1 MSNITSGVVTSWTN
15 LTNGTLTATYGYP
28 TWYNI
33 TNGTIWSW
41 VMNGTVQLGAWN
53 NATNGTLLQVN
64 KSNMDLNISQGYLNI
79 SNQTTSA
86 IFYLNG
92 SNGNVNITGNLSLG
106 GNLTA
111 NNICYS
117 NGTNCQSTS
126 GLTWGNAINGT
137 LAFMSNITSGV
148 VTSWT
153 NLTNGTLTATYGYP
167 TWYNITNGTLAL
179 MSNITSGVVTS
190 WTNLTNGTLT
200 ATYGY
205 PTWYNITNGTIWSWV
220 INSTA
225 DSLHVNGTY
234 PLAWN
239 LNITNNFLNVSNGST
254 SYFFINASSGYS
266 GFNTTSPTST
276 LYVNGNETVNISSG
290 QTWNVT
296 NASSSI
302 LSVNNSGVV
311 LNGTAYGF
319 PSSSSSGITWGNA
332 INGTLAFM
340 SNITSGVVTSWT
352 NLTNGTLTATYGY
365 PTWYNITNGTL
376 ALMSNITSGVVTSW
390 TNLTNGTL
398 TATYGYP
405 TWYNITNGT
414 LALMSNLSAYASW
427 IQVINGTAITFLDNA
442 TNNQTRN
449 INISNPLAQD
459 YFNISNQTTSEFVVL
474 GSSGKIGINTTAPQ
488 NALNV
493 KGGLNISNINGLN
506 SFVINETT
514 GFVGI
519 NTTTLSSTSWGST
532 LNIFGNSSFNYTY
545 TNTTANSSVNYTAEN
560 ILASRWMAVNSFD
573 AGNLVGLNLS
583 VLRGTSLNDNGTMNG
598 SSYWS
603 GLFGEVINY
612 GFSNMTGG
620 LINGNTTN
628 AYGLFIQPYLQ
639 TGNITN
645 MYDLFIGNLTNTALV
660 NFSGGIITNFWG
672 IYENST
678 AKNYIAGNTTI
689 NNNVNITG
697 QGNITLSANSMI
709 QLTVNTTALICG
721 ASSNGTIARNATG
734 LIYCNGT
741 NSWWYLGTPH
751 G

>member
-1 MSNITSGVVTSWTN
+1 MINEKKGNRLFLKSFSFLFLLLLSIFLVSAS
-15 LTNGTLTATYGYP
+15 YGYNNP
-28 TWYNI
+28 STNNNSYGYN
-33 TNGTIWSW
+33 SP
-41 VMNGTVQLGAWN
+41 
-53 NATNGTLLQVN
+53 NAV
-64 KSNMDLNISQGYLNI
+64 IS
-79 SNQTTSA
+79 
-86 IFYLNG
+86 
-92 SNGNVNITGNLSLG
+92 
-106 GNLTA
+106 
-111 NNICYS
+111 
-117 NGTNCQSTS
+117 STS
-126 GLTWGNAINGT
+126 
-137 LAFMSNITSGV
+137 SSG
-148 VTSWT
+148 
-153 NLTNGTLTATYGYP
+153 
-167 TWYNITNGTLAL
+167 
-179 MSNITSGVVTS
+179 
-190 WTNLTNGTLT
+190 
-200 ATYGY
+200 
-205 PTWYNITNGTIWSWV
+205 
-220 INSTA
+220 
-225 DSLHVNGTY
+225 
-234 PLAWN
+234 
-239 LNITNNFLNVSNGST
+239 NITNNNNYYNITQNTTNNITNNIFNNV
-254 SYFFINASSGYS
+254 FDQIL
-266 GFNTTSPTST
+266 NTTSNVSFANLNLTGNFT
-276 LYVNGNETVNISSG
+276 ALNITGTYLFGNGRYLTGLN
-290 QTWNVT
+290 QT
-296 NASSSI
+296 NASY
-302 LSVNNSGVV
+302 LTTETN
-311 LNGTAYGF
+311 
-319 PSSSSSGITWGNA
+319 WNA
-332 INGTLAFM
+332 NY
-340 SNITSGVVTSWT
+340 SNF
-352 NLTNGTLTATYGY
+352 
-365 PTWYNITNGTL
+365 
-376 ALMSNITSGVVTSW
+376 
-390 TNLTNGTL
+390 
-398 TATYGYP
+398 
-405 TWYNITNGT
+405 
-414 LALMSNLSAYASW
+414 SNLYSNFVNYMGNSTFATW
-427 IQVINGTAITFLDNA
+427 VNVINGTAITFLDNS

-474 GSSGKIGINTTAPQ
+474 GSSGKIGINTTTPQ

-493 KGGLNISNINGLN
+493 MGGLNISNINGLN

-678 AKNYIAGNTTI
+678 ATNYIAGNTTI

>member
-1 MSNITSGVVTSWTN
+1 MSNITSGVVTSWTNLTNGTLTATYGYPTWYNITNGTLALMSNITSGVVTSWTN

-137 LAFMSNITSGV
+137 LAF
-148 VTSWT
+148 
-153 NLTNGTLTATYGYP
+153 
-167 TWYNITNGTLAL
+167 
-179 MSNITSGVVTS
+179 
-190 WTNLTNGTLT
+190 
-200 ATYGY
+200 
-205 PTWYNITNGTIWSWV
+205 
-220 INSTA
+220 
-225 DSLHVNGTY
+225 
-234 PLAWN
+234 
-239 LNITNNFLNVSNGST
+239 
-254 SYFFINASSGYS
+254 
-266 GFNTTSPTST
+266 
-276 LYVNGNETVNISSG
+276 
-290 QTWNVT
+290 
-296 NASSSI
+296 
-302 LSVNNSGVV
+302 
-311 LNGTAYGF
+311 
-319 PSSSSSGITWGNA
+319 
-332 INGTLAFM
+332 
-340 SNITSGVVTSWT
+340 
-352 NLTNGTLTATYGY
+352 
-365 PTWYNITNGTL
+365 
-376 ALMSNITSGVVTSW
+376 MSNITSGVVTSW